1 MLKINSIGDIYCLS
15 CGEEQ
20 EGVLLDSNYERPDLS
35 GESCVEC
42 ERVFL

>member
-1 MLKINSIGDIYCLS
+1 MLKINPIGDIYCLS

-20 EGVLLDSNYERPDLS
+20 EGALLDYVERPDLS

-42 ERVFL
+42 ERVLL